1 MSRRDEFSSVHG
13 TCRIKSPQSWCIMEP
28 EDPDDVLSSYD
39 TNCSIIVT
47 QMAKQGNME
56 TPTGR
61 YSEHFVLYKS
71 SKFLC
76 PLQQQCKNKRHL
88 Q

>member
-1 MSRRDEFSSVHG
+1 
-13 TCRIKSPQSWCIMEP
+13 MEP

-88 Q
+88 QWNPNLRSLQKVRRSQNTLFTL